1 MMAVPVFAQEAQDT
15 VRARF
20 RFVDNLG
27 KLIFTL
33 EEEDGWLKVQLD
45 GKPKA
50 IAPSFY
56 ALDIRR
62 GDTLT
67 VAGIRKAGKRS
78 KKSNE
83 SRLVSATILNVDYA
97 ADHDD
102 QAAFLHSMDP
112 QPSFQG
118 RGTIA
123 FTKWVNEHLVYP
135 ERSRIAESQGSVR
148 LRLTIE
154 KSGQLSNVSV
164 AESSGDPLLDAEALR
179 VVRSAPA
186 WEPGYVKGKPAKV
199 TLTFPV
205 IFQLRAP
212 KKDTGFSP
220 M

>member
-1 MMAVPVFAQEAQDT
+1 MMAVPVFAQTAQDT
-15 VRARF
+15 VRARIL
-20 RFVDNLG
+20 FVDNLD

-56 ALDIRR
+56 ALDVRR

-67 VAGIRKAGKRS
+67 VAGVRKAAKRS

-97 ADHDD
+97 SDHDD
-102 QAAFLHSMDP
+102 QGALLLSMDP

-118 RGTIA
+118 HGTSA
-123 FTKWVNEHLVYP
+123 FNKWVDANLVYP
-135 ERSRIAESQGSVR
+135 EPSRKRGSEGRVR
-148 LRLTIE
+148 LRFTIE
-154 KSGQLSNVSV
+154 KSGELSKVSV

-199 TLTFPV
+199 TLLFPV
-205 IFQLRAP
+205 IFKLSTP
-212 KKDTGFSP
+212 KKNTGSFS